1 MAKAY
6 AGKFWLALAATS
18 LLFSGCIKDDPKP
31 TEPSAESPPATSAPP
46 TSSNSK
52 PSISGT
58 PPTSI
63 LEGEAYDF
71 RPSATD
77 PDGDRLT
84 FSVSNKPTW
93 ASFDST
99 TGRLYGT
106 PGAGTSGS
114 YGNIVISVSDGTAQA
129 SLSGYTLTV
138 QQIGTGSATLSWNP
152 PTQNTDGSALT
163 DLAGYKIYYGKSS
176 TNLDKI
182 VTIASA
188 GITRY
193 VVENLTSATWYFSMT
208 SYNSTGVESSQSTA
222 VSKTIS

>member
-6 AGKFWLALAATS
+6 AGRFWIALAATT
-18 LLFSGCIKDDPKP
+18 LLLSGCIKDDPKVVDP
-31 TEPSAESPPATSAPP
+31 AAGSPGTSTPPPSAT
-46 TSSNSK
+46 NSK
-52 PSISGT
+52 PTISGT
-58 PPTSI
+58 PPASV
-63 LEGEAYDF
+63 LEGETYDF
-71 RPSATD
+71 RPSASD

-93 ASFDST
+93 ASFDSA

-114 YGNIVISVSDGTAQA
+114 YSNIVISVSDGKAQA

-138 QQIGTGSATLSWNP
+138 QQVGTGSATLSWNP
-152 PTQNTDGSALT
+152 PTQNTDGSPLT

-176 TNLDKI
+176 TNLDKV

-193 VVENLTSATWYFSMT
+193 VVDNLTSATWYFSMT
-208 SYNSTGVESSQSTA
+208 SYNSTGVESSRSTA

>member
-1 MAKAY
+1 MT
-6 AGKFWLALAATS
+6 KFLANRALIGAAVVT
-18 LLFSGCIKDDPKP
+18 LLLSGCFKEDRVAADPASGSSG
-31 TEPSAESPPATSAPP
+31 SAAAPP
-46 TSSNSK
+46 TSTNSK
-52 PSISGT
+52 PTISGT
-58 PPTSI
+58 PPTSV
-63 LEGEAYDF
+63 LEGDTYDF
-71 RPSATD
+71 QPSASD

-93 ASFDST
+93 ASFDAA

-114 YGNIVISVSDGTAQA
+114 YSNIVITVSDGKAQA

-138 QQIGTGSATLSWNP
+138 EQIATGSATLSWNP

-176 TNLDKI
+176 TNLDKV

-188 GITRY
+188 GVTRY

-208 SYNSTGVESSQSTA
+208 SYNSTGIESSRSTA
-222 VSKTIS
+222 VSKTIG